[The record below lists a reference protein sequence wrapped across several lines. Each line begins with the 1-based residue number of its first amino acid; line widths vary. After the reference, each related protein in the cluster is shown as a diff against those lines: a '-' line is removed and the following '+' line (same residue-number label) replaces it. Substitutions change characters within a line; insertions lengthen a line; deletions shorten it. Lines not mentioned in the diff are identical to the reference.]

1 MVQFLSGEDVR
12 RGTDT
17 IVLGVAAEKRVIGFG
32 SPRPTSSLVSE
43 QFIAYDGDAHLCTVA
58 PTRSGKGRG
67 VIIPNLLSYTGPV
80 IVCDMK
86 GENYQ
91 VTARRRRELGHQ
103 VVKLDPFSVIDD
115 QSDSLNP
122 LDLFQLMGSD
132 LECDAQSLAE
142 MLARGIKGMKEP
154 FWDINGCGFTSGL
167 LAYAAT
173 QGEDAKRHIMTV
185 VERLT
190 ADDIVYNLAVVLDTI
205 GKNIAP
211 MARQEIASVLQMPD
225 ITRGGVIAT
234 AQTYFKPFANE
245 KVGRCLRTSTFRLKD
260 VVLGKPLS
268 IYIIIPPNRMHSH
281 RGLLKLFFGTLLAA
295 LLSRRQCPEQK
306 TLVILDEAAQLES
319 FPLLET
325 MLTLS
330 AGYGVRV
337 HSFWQDLSQLVTH
350 YPTSW
355 KTILNNSAVLQTF
368 GIYNRDM
375 AMQWGHYLQHGPGE
389 LRSLHADEQILS
401 IHGHEE
407 LRCQRLDYLKMRCY
421 AGLADGNGFYRSGR
435 CAGLGQEPAV
445 RREVRV
451 PQKICITK

>member
-1 MVQFLSGEDVR
+1 MVRFLSGEDVR

-17 IVLGVAAEKRVIGFG
+17 VVLGVATEKRVIGFG
-32 SPRPTSSLVSE
+32 SPRPILPLASE

-86 GENYQ
+86 SENYD
-91 VTARRRRELGHQ
+91 VTARRRREMGHQ
-103 VVKLDPFSVIDD
+103 VIKLAPFSDET
-115 QSDSLNP
+115 DSLNP
-122 LDLFQLMGSD
+122 LDLFRLMGSD
-132 LECDAQSLAE
+132 LECDSQSLAE
-142 MLARGIKGMKEP
+142 MLARGIKGTKEP

-190 ADDIVYNLAVVLDTI
+190 SDDIVYNLAVVLDTI
-205 GKNIAP
+205 GKSIAP

-245 KVGRCLRTSTFRLKD
+245 RVGRCLRTSTFDLND
-260 VVLGKPLS
+260 VVQGKPLS

-295 LLSRRQCPEQK
+295 LLSRRSCPQQK
-306 TLVILDEAAQLES
+306 TLIILDEAAQLES

-337 HSFWQDLSQLVTH
+337 HSFWQDLSQLVTN
-350 YPTSW
+350 YPSSW

-368 GIYNRDM
+368 GVYNRDM
-375 AMQWGHYLQHGPGE
+375 ATQWGQYLQHGPRE
-389 LRSLHADEQILS
+389 LQSLQADEQILS
-401 IHGHEE
+401 IHCHEE
-407 LRCQRLDYLKMRCY
+407 LRCQRLDYLRQSCFFGMADANSMHAGAAPIESNLRFCSENRC
-421 AGLADGNGFYRSGR
+421 G
-435 CAGLGQEPAV
+435 
-445 RREVRV
+445 RV
-451 PQKICITK
+451 P